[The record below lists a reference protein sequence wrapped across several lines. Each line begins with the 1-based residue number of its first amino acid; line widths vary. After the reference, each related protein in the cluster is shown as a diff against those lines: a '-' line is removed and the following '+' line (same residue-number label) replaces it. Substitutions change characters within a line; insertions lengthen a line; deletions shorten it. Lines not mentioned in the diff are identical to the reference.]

1 MKQSSVSESVANVL
15 SYTCDSEY
23 GSGKKKIIEN
33 VINIDDLSFLKQN
46 LYFYLKKCT
55 ENNRLCLQNSLSL
68 AAINNSLFIS
78 RILLIFLS

>member
-1 MKQSSVSESVANVL
+1 MKQSNVSESVAYVL

-46 LYFYLKKCT
+46 L
-55 ENNRLCLQNSLSL
+55 
-68 AAINNSLFIS
+68 
-78 RILLIFLS
+78 

>member
-1 MKQSSVSESVANVL
+1 MKQSNVSESLANVL
-15 SYTCDSEY
+15 SYTCHSEY

-55 ENNRLCLQNSLSL
+55 ENNRLCLRNSLSL